1 MRRFP
6 APSDSAAPRRAIDAR
21 RLLPP
26 LAVCLALYGIDLA
39 CMAAVPEAGRAFA
52 AGVAVPFDLMVFVPL
67 AFYLLV
73 VRRNGL
79 SPLIV
84 LPVIGLGGL
93 VSAQLAPVGQ
103 FSLHVPLAAL
113 AVAVDLSIGIH
124 EGRRLARS
132 FRAARLASDEPLE
145 WFERP
150 FFELVRHE
158 GAHACA
164 TELSVWY
171 YALLS
176 WRRPPIVPAGYR
188 AFSYHRKSGY
198 LALVGV
204 IAALLPFEAVA
215 VHLLV
220 AQWSEAAAIA
230 LTALTAYTLV
240 WIVGDAR
247 AVALNP
253 LLVGDG
259 ALQVKWGSHFRL
271 GVPLDLVESVEAG
284 EPALP
289 KRERVNMAAMGAAPC
304 WIVLSEPVQARGLL
318 GMPRP
323 VRAVCVSPD
332 DAAAF
337 RRAVLREG

>member
-103 FSLHVPLAAL
+103 FSLHVPL
-113 AVAVDLSIGIH
+113 
-124 EGRRLARS
+124 
-132 FRAARLASDEPLE
+132 E

-158 GAHACA
+158 GAAHACA

-230 LTALTAYTLV
+230 LTALTAYTLA

-247 AVALNP
+247 AVVLNP

-271 GVPLDLVESVEAG
+271 GVPLDLVESVG
-284 EPALP
+284 STEPALP
-289 KRERVNMAAMGAAPC
+289 KRERVNMAAMGAVPC

-318 GMPRP
+318 GKPRP

>member
-1 MRRFP
+1 MNAALPNPSSP
-6 APSDSAAPRRAIDAR
+6 AGSKSA
-21 RLLPP
+21 RLALP

-39 CMAAVPEAGRAFA
+39 CMAAVPDAGRAFA
-52 AGVAVPFDLMVFVPL
+52 AGVAVPFDLMVCVPL

-79 SPLIV
+79 SPLFV

-93 VSAQLAPVGQ
+93 VSAQFAPAGQ

-113 AVAVDLSIGIH
+113 AVAVDLTIGIR

-132 FRAARLASDEPLE
+132 FRAARRASDEPLE

-150 FFELVRHE
+150 FLELVRHE
-158 GAHACA
+158 GAAHACA
-164 TELSVWY
+164 TELSIWY
-171 YALLS
+171 YALFS
-176 WRRPPIVPAGYR
+176 WRRAPIAPAGSR

-204 IAALLPFEAVA
+204 IAALLPIEAAA

-230 LTALTAYTLV
+230 LTALTAYTLA

-247 AVALNP
+247 AVVLNP
-253 LLVGDG
+253 LLVDDDT
-259 ALQVKWGSHFRL
+259 LRVKWGSHFRL
-271 GVPLDLVESVEAG
+271 DVPLDLVESVGTG

-289 KRERVNMAAMGAAPC
+289 KRERVNMAALGAAPC
-304 WIVLSEPVQARGLL
+304 WIVLSEPVQARSLL
-318 GMPRP
+318 GKPRP

-332 DAAAF
+332 DAVAF